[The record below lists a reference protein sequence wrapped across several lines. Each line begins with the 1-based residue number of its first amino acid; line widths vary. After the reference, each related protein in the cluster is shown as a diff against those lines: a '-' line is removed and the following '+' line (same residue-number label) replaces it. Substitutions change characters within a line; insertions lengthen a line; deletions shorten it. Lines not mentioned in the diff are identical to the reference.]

1 MLVKIIILL
10 LFVLILFSL
19 TRALL
24 FLRSSQSS
32 AQTAKALTWRIF
44 LSLGV
49 FAFILLAFIFG
60 WINPH
65 GLK

>member
-1 MLVKIIILL
+1 MLVKITILL

-32 AQTAKALTWRIF
+32 VQTAKALTWRIF

-49 FAFILLAFIFG
+49 FAFILLAFVFG